1 MPDYKSPLGLL
12 DYLVPDSLEKEV
24 ITGFARPLT
33 EQQLAKEDDAQRK
46 ARLTQYGSFR
56 PNIDPNNPQGLSNLE
71 TLLGYAVAP
80 QFFETPTNR
89 QMIDA
94 SILRAG
100 LELMKPNQP
109 GENTA
114 SALLRSLDQAGQP
127 AKILSDYKAAQAA
140 ARAKGMRPQV
150 QVTGPKLFAFKN
162 VAKNLHKNNTVF
174 QEQVKKLTGK
184 SWFDFENPVVRALAS
199 NAISYQSEY
208 GGTIENAIL
217 MSGNRM
223 EQLSTGNPD
232 TSTKL
237 PNTDNTKLNPKS
249 VVIGKPNIP
258 GIKIK

>member
-1 MPDYKSPLGLL
+1 
-12 DYLVPDSLEKEV
+12 
-24 ITGFARPLT
+24 
-33 EQQLAKEDDAQRK
+33 
-46 ARLTQYGSFR
+46 
-56 PNIDPNNPQGLSNLE
+56 
-71 TLLGYAVAP
+71 
-80 QFFETPTNR
+80 
-89 QMIDA
+89 
-94 SILRAG
+94 
-100 LELMKPNQP
+100 MKPNQP

>member
-24 ITGFARPLT
+24 ITGFATDR
-33 EQQLAKEDDAQRK
+33 DR
-46 ARLTQYGSFR
+46 QYGAWQ
-56 PNIDPNNPQGLSNLE
+56 PNISTDNPQGLSNLE

-80 QFFETPTNR
+80 QHFEAPTNR